1 MKHCNRIHC
10 LTTSGSFSSRGG
22 MSLLELLAVITLMG
36 IFAATVGMRYGR
48 DILGDTGVRSKARE
62 LTIGLNAAQR
72 AAIRTGLSHGIRFD
86 GSSNDVTSWTVI
98 RLDSDGGTSVVDGPY
113 PMEADY
119 ELAVDRTE
127 IVFDFQGNGTGEFNA
142 QFTGP
147 NRKWMVSVMPL
158 TRMIDSREV
167 Q

>member
-1 MKHCNRIHC
+1 
-10 LTTSGSFSSRGG
+10 

-36 IFAATVGMRYGR
+36 IFAASVGIRYGR

-72 AAIRTGLSHGIRFD
+72 AAIRSGLPHGIRFD
-86 GSSNDVTSWTVI
+86 GSAGNVSSWSVV
-98 RLDSDGGTSVVDGPY
+98 RFDSGGGTTLVDGPY
-113 PMEADY
+113 PMNSDL
-119 ELAVDRTE
+119 ELAVDRSE
-127 IVFDFQGNGTGEFNA
+127 IVFDFEGNGTGELNA
-142 QFTGP
+142 QFSGP